1 MGQEQIRSDLAVE
14 KNLASDADIDIAYTS
29 ETPTEPNAFDS
40 QGTKR
45 LLRKLD
51 WHLIPF
57 LSLIYLSVDDYLF
70 VILAIS
76 L

>member
-1 MGQEQIRSDLAVE
+1 ME
-14 KNLASDADIDIAYTS
+14 KNFTSEADVAIAYTS
-29 ETPTEPNAFDS
+29 ETPTESNEFDA

-57 LSLIYLSVDDYLF
+57 LSLIYLLVDMTGNARGFD
-70 VILAIS
+70 
-76 L
+76 

>member
-1 MGQEQIRSDLAVE
+1 ME
-14 KNLASDADIDIAYTS
+14 KNFPSEADVAIAYTS
-29 ETPTEPNAFDS
+29 ETPTESNEFDA

-57 LSLIYLSVDDYLF
+57 LSLIYLLVDTTGNTRGFD
-70 VILAIS
+70 
-76 L
+76 